1 MASSMENPQIS
12 SQRRDE
18 MPEPSLRDYWGV
30 RSQLSR
36 DTIRSSRRFSGS
48 HIRSFRE
55 EANNAKSFRSSQFT
69 ISSTASSP
77 CYHPFKEEIDPSTYS
92 FTTALKALQT
102 RSGQCNSWAGECLSP
117 DGFALHSKWN
127 EAEKYICNPLSG
139 QVPMECLSAKTLSG
153 RSFYNKITVSA
164 PLVYSSSSTHPR
176 QIQVNKPAAVVV
188 AASQDHHI
196 HVTSPIP
203 ESKTESSGSTRDIGT
218 QSTPPPEELGSS
230 GSSPGQTAAV
240 RERSSPLKRHEAEGG
255 EDPPKATVLKAAEK
269 PQMEKESTKTD
280 GKKKEE
286 VIWRCSSYSN
296 SSSSQ
301 GGCLS
306 WMRKRQREKH
316 KTPSKKNIFL
326 RKLEGC

>member
-12 SQRRDE
+12 SRRRDE
-18 MPEPSLRDYWGV
+18 MPESSLRDYWGV

-77 CYHPFKEEIDPSTYS
+77 GYPFKEEIDPSTYS
-92 FTTALKALQT
+92 FTAALKALQT

-164 PLVYSSSSTHPR
+164 PLVYSSSSTYPR
-176 QIQVNKPAAVVV
+176 QIQVNKPAAVV
-188 AASQDHHI
+188 AASQDHHK

-218 QSTPPPEELGSS
+218 QSTPPPEELSSS
-230 GSSPGQTAAV
+230 GSSPRQTAAV
-240 RERSSPLKRHEAEGG
+240 TERSSPLKRHEAEGG
-255 EDPPKATVLKAAEK
+255 EDSPNCKATVLKAAEK
-269 PQMEKESTKTD
+269 PQMERESTKTD

>member
-1 MASSMENPQIS
+1 MASSIEK
-12 SQRRDE
+12 SQFGSRRREEIPDL
-18 MPEPSLRDYWGV
+18 SARDYWGV
-30 RSQLSR
+30 RSQPSR
-36 DTIRSSRRFSGS
+36 DNTKSSRRFSAS

-55 EANNAKSFRSSQFT
+55 EANARSFRSSHLT
-69 ISSTASSP
+69 VSSTASSP
-77 CYHPFKEEIDPSTYS
+77 GYPFKEEIDPSTYS

-102 RSGQCNSWAGECLSP
+102 RSGLCNSWAGECLSP

-153 RSFYNKITVSA
+153 RSFYNKISSVSA

-176 QIQVNKPAAVVV
+176 QILVKPAAVDG
-188 AASQDHHI
+188 ASQGHQNHN

-203 ESKTESSGSTRDIGT
+203 ERKTESCGSGSTRDIGT
-218 QSTPPPEELGSS
+218 QSTSPPEELSS
-230 GSSPGQTAAV
+230 T
-240 RERSSPLKRHEAEGG
+240 ERSSPLKRSEAEGG
-255 EDPPKATVLKAAEK
+255 EDSPNCKATVLKAAEK
-269 PQMEKESTKTD
+269 PQMENESSKT
-280 GKKKEE
+280 E
-286 VIWRCSSYSN
+286 VIWRCSTYSSN
-296 SSSSQ
+296 SSQ

-316 KTPSKKNIFL
+316 KPTSKKNIFL